1 MKFKIIVLMVLSS
14 VMLFPQKTSSGSVT
28 GGVGL
33 NFIDGNAFYSVRLA
47 PEFAIGKFGVGLD
60 LRLDLDSTGSIRKEN
75 FNEASDFLSII
86 RYIRYG
92 QKKDPVYVS
101 AGVLD
106 NYSLGHGSIVNQYNN
121 SPSIDKRS
129 LGLALDLD
137 FDKFGFESMYSDFS
151 QGGVLGLR
159 GYVRPLQYTT
169 LASIPVLGK
178 LEVGASVASDL
189 NKYAGVLSGYIDPAT
204 NEFVALNDRK
214 STQIYGIDLGLP
226 VVRTSFFNIDLYAD
240 YGKVVDFGDGASTG
254 AIFTFNGMGLISANV
269 RLERRWMNDQY
280 IPAYFNSLYEIE
292 RFRMVG
298 GNVVSKI
305 KQLSAVTSTD
315 RGVYGA
321 LAVTAANLVAV
332 SGSYQRT
339 DFDPRSG
346 QLHLR
351 AEVTNE
357 QLPFTVRAGYDKVN
371 IENEGSMFTLD
382 DRSYMYSEVGYKP
395 YPYLLVSMVYHW
407 TFEPV
412 RDGDNNVLS
421 YKSQKRIE
429 PRVSF
434 LMPLNF

>member
-1 MKFKIIVLMVLSS
+1 MKFKVIVIMALFSA
-14 VMLFPQKTSSGSVT
+14 MLFPQKTSSGNVT

-33 NFIDGNAFYSVRLA
+33 NFIDGNAFYSFRLA
-47 PEFAIGKFGVGLD
+47 PDFSIGKFGVGLD
-60 LRLDLDSTGSIRKEN
+60 LRLDFDSTGSIRKEN
-75 FNEASDFLSII
+75 FNDASDFLSII
-86 RYIRYG
+86 KYIRYG

-106 NYSLGHGSIVNQYNN
+106 NYSLGHGTIVNQYNN

-137 FDKFGFESMYSDFS
+137 FEKFGVESMYSDFS

-159 GYVRPLQYTT
+159 GYVRPLQFTT
-169 LASIPVLGK
+169 FSKIPVLGK
-178 LEVGASVASDL
+178 LEVGASFASDF
-189 NKYAGVLSGYIDPAT
+189 NKYAGVLSGYIDPVT
-204 NEFVALNDRK
+204 NEFVSLNDRK

-226 VVRTSFFNIDLYAD
+226 VVRTSILNIDLYAD
-240 YGKVVDFGDGASTG
+240 YSKVMDFGDGASTG
-254 AIFTFNGMGLISANV
+254 AVFSFSGMGLISAAV

-280 IPAYFNSLYEIE
+280 MPAYFNSLYEIE
-292 RFRMVG
+292 RFKVIG
-298 GNVVSKI
+298 GSVVSKI

-315 RGVYGA
+315 RGIYGS
-321 LAVTAANLVAV
+321 LGITAANMVAV
-332 SGSYQRT
+332 TGSYQRT
-339 DFDPRSG
+339 DFDPKSG

-351 AEVTNE
+351 AEVTTD
-357 QLPFTVRAGYDKVN
+357 QLPFTFRAGYDKVN
-371 IENEGSMFTLD
+371 IENEGAMFSLD

-412 RDGDNNVLS
+412 RDGSDNVLS

-434 LMPLNF
+434 LMPINF

>member
-1 MKFKIIVLMVLSS
+1 MKSKIVILAL
-14 VMLFPQKTSSGSVT
+14 LFSAGVFAQKTSSGNFT

-33 NFIDGNAFYSVRLA
+33 NFIDGNAFYSFRLA
-47 PEFAIGKFGVGLD
+47 PDLSIGKFGVGLD

-75 FNEASDFLSII
+75 FNETSDFLSII

-101 AGVLD
+101 AGTLD
-106 NYSLGHGSIVNQYNN
+106 NYSLGHGTIVNQYNN
-121 SPSIDKRS
+121 SPSLDKRS

-137 FDKFGFESMYSDFS
+137 FEKFGFESMYSDFS
-151 QGGVLGLR
+151 QGGVLGVR

-169 LASIPVLGK
+169 LAKVPLIGK
-178 LEVGASVASDL
+178 LEVGASFASDF
-189 NKYAGVLSGYIDPAT
+189 NKYAGVLSGYVDPVT
-204 NEFVALNDRK
+204 NEFVALNDQK
-214 STQIYGIDLGLP
+214 ATQIYGIDLGLP
-226 VVRTSFFNIDLYAD
+226 VVRTSIFKIDLYAD
-240 YGKVVDFGDGASTG
+240 YAKIMDFGDGASTG
-254 AIFTFNGMGLISANV
+254 ALFTFNGLGMLSANV
-269 RLERRWMNDQY
+269 RLERRWMNDKY
-280 IPAYFNSLYEIE
+280 LPAYFNSLYEIE
-292 RFRMVG
+292 RFKVVG
-298 GNVVSKI
+298 GGVVSKI

-315 RGVYGA
+315 RGIYGS
-321 LAVTAANLVAV
+321 LAVAAANLLSV

-339 DFDPRSG
+339 DFDPKSG
-346 QLHLR
+346 QLHIR

-371 IENEGSMFTLD
+371 IENEGALFTLD

-412 RDGDNNVLS
+412 RDGSDNILS